1 MAQGGGVARVIVD
14 SRFCVPD
21 PVDLAMVRDKIEF
34 KHGNFDIKDVKG
46 NILFQSMTLHERWK
60 VYRGVS
66 TEECDFL
73 YTVKKSKVVQFT
85 TKLEVFLGHNNEE
98 QICDFRVNVTKRFEH
113 SCVVY
118 AGESDNIVA
127 QMQHKKHTRQTASSG
142 LDNFSVTV
150 NPNVDYAFVTSL
162 LVLFDVINRQD
173 PPGKGDTVRYG
184 STIYS
189 DDKNKIVSKT
199 LGVDSLIVNIL
210 DADLLFRRLYKT
222 PEEKKEEMVQSV
234 IVDRRFCVPG
244 PVDLVMVRDKI
255 ASQYG
260 NFVIGDVNGNMMF
273 QVKKPGFGLHKKMIL
288 LDSSGSPVLTMKEKS
303 MTLHNRWQV
312 FKGGSTEECDM
323 LYTVKRSSMIQ
334 RTTKLD
340 VFFGQNNEEKT
351 CDFRVKGTNWLER
364 SCVVYAGVSDVIV
377 AQMQHKKHTRHTAL
391 SGKDSFS
398 VTVNPNVDYAFI
410 ASLVVLF
417 DVIDRQESAKGIGT
431 DNFEA
436 AHVVHGLFQ

>member
-1 MAQGGGVARVIVD
+1 KARKRCLMSPASAFAINTAKPVTEAYRLGTKTNSPESILYNNTFCREKKEEMAQGGGVARVIVD

-21 PVDLAMVRDKIEF
+21 PVDLAMVI
-34 KHGNFDIKDVKG
+34 
-46 NILFQSMTLHERWK
+46 ILTSSTTMTLHERWK

-73 YTVKKSKVVQFT
+73 YTMKKSKVVQLT

-98 QICDFRVNVTKRFEH
+98 QICDFRVKVTKRFEH

-127 QMQHKKHTRQTASSG
+127 QFIQNKHKLSLYMQHKKHTRQTASSG

-173 PPGKGDTVRYG
+173 PPGKGDTVYNNTFSR
-184 STIYS
+184 
-189 DDKNKIVSKT
+189 
-199 LGVDSLIVNIL
+199 
-210 DADLLFRRLYKT
+210 
-222 PEEKKEEMVQSV
+222 EKKDKMAQSV
-234 IVDRRFCVPG
+234 IVNRRFCVPG
-244 PVDLVMVRDKI
+244 PVDLTMVRDKI

-340 VFFGQNNEEKT
+340 VFLGQNNGEKT

-364 SCVVYAGVSDVIV
+364 SSVVYADAAQEAHAAYRFIGKGQFLSD
-377 AQMQHKKHTRHTAL
+377 
-391 SGKDSFS
+391 G
-398 VTVNPNVDYAFI
+398 
-410 ASLVVLF
+410 
-417 DVIDRQESAKGIGT
+417 
-431 DNFEA
+431 
-436 AHVVHGLFQ
+436 